1 MHTVETDWWLLDLPE
16 EWIAEQDEETIVIT
30 DQDDIGA
37 IEITRLENAG
47 GAAANLHELAA
58 QWLPED
64 VHGIDIRIGEFAG
77 LYFEYMDEGDAV
89 REWLLRAG
97 DLILIVTYACDED
110 DAGMDDETVDEILE
124 TLSVN
129 DKSSSDH

>member
-16 EWIAEQDEETIVIT
+16 EWTAEQDEETIVIT

-37 IEITRLENAG
+37 IEITRLENQG
-47 GAAANLHELAA
+47 GATANLQEIAE

-64 VHGIDIRIGEFAG
+64 VHGMDVSIGDFKG

-124 TLSVN
+124 TLSIN
-129 DKSSSDH
+129 RSNEA